1 MPTAWAAIPMR
12 PPSSVVIAI
21 LNPSPSSPS
30 RSAAGTRTSVRKI
43 STVPD
48 ALTPSLTWWRER
60 SKPAEDA
67 STRNAE
73 MPRVF
78 FSGFVMAKRRQTSAA
93 WPQVM
98 NTFWPEIRYASPSRV
113 ARVFWLPASDPASG
127 SVRAKQP
134 SFSPRASGVRNLF
147 F

>member
-1 MPTAWAAIPMR
+1 
-12 PPSSVVIAI
+12 
-21 LNPSPSSPS
+21 
-30 RSAAGTRTSVRKI
+30 
-43 STVPD
+43 
-48 ALTPSLTWWRER
+48 
-60 SKPAEDA
+60 
-67 STRNAE
+67 

-98 NTFWPEIRYASPSRV
+98 NTFWPEIRYASPSRT

-127 SVRAKQP
+127 SVSAKQP

-147 F
+147 FWSSLPNFSIGSQTSELLTDRMTPMLAQTREISSITIA